1 MTQFEEN
8 HPQQLKEFIHQLQIL
23 VDDYHPNIYT
33 LDGVFEGIDKIEQ
46 TIKDELAK
54 QQSYIHVNQNK

>member
-8 HPQQLKEFIHQLQIL
+8 NPQQLKEFIKQLRIL

-33 LDGVFEGIDKIEQ
+33 LDGVFEGVDKIEQ
-46 TIKDELAK
+46 AIKDELAR
-54 QQSYIHVNQNK
+54 H